1 MALDLNHSSQKRRRE
16 TEDCNDGAKK
26 VCHQGKK
33 FGKAETPKPT
43 LGSSLRT
50 PLASQPLSGR
60 SSVLAMSPKAP
71 ESHLCTEPACGE
83 LTHMA
88 KSCSKKHPS
97 MGVKQAYLNS
107 CKNNSVTLTES
118 LNPHEELLKEMSEE
132 VSKCDKSLLSSKVPQ
147 KDSGSSLHSQSG
159 SHRSGLTHCNTPV
172 LPAKT
177 LTGDNQQEKSKK
189 NPSST
194 SKPASK
200 QNSDSPNCRTSE
212 RGRTVRRQRSVA
224 IPDDID
230 QLFTP
235 DPISY
240 VIAPGN
246 KTVKS
251 KTSGETST
259 AEEHLSTPVT
269 KASSAVSGS
278 LCDKAQNTKTDSSHA
293 VDTKASSLS
302 AASAP
307 RISVPTIVLEK
318 IKLNEGT
325 FSPPN
330 SSLKNSSEATN
341 SCSALDDQGVKSD
354 EKKKS
359 PVLPK
364 VGPRSLEPDCV
375 SQQTSLSQSLPQA
388 SERDKKQVIEE
399 DPIDVELDLDLSF
412 ALDLDLTQSSHSSE
426 EEQLLS
432 LQEMMKQAAKPPDT
446 PEKGA
451 FSEPSTPGDRSCQS
465 KNVSLNASFLVLS

>member
-1 MALDLNHSSQKRRRE
+1 MNRSSQKRRRE

-50 PLASQPLSGR
+50 LLASQPLSGC
-60 SSVLAMSPKAP
+60 SSVLAMSPKTR

-83 LTHMA
+83 LTYIA

-97 MGVKQAYLNS
+97 MGVKQACMNS
-107 CKNNSVTLTES
+107 CQNNSVMVTES
-118 LNPHEELLKEMSEE
+118 LNPHEEHLKEINEE
-132 VSKCDKSLLSSKVPQ
+132 VSKSLLSSKVPQ
-147 KDSGSSLHSQSG
+147 KDNGSSLRSQSG
-159 SHRSGLTHCNTPV
+159 SHRSGLTHCNTLL

-189 NPSST
+189 SHCST
-194 SKPASK
+194 PKPASK
-200 QNSDSPNCRTSE
+200 PNSDSTNCGTSE
-212 RGRTVRRQRSVA
+212 RGRTVRRQRSVT
-224 IPDDID
+224 ISDDID
-230 QLFTP
+230 KLFTP

-251 KTSGETST
+251 KTNGETST
-259 AEEHLSTPVT
+259 AEEHLFTPVT
-269 KASSAVSGS
+269 KATSTVSGS
-278 LCDKAQNTKTDSSHA
+278 LCHKARNTKTDSSCA
-293 VDTKASSLS
+293 VDTEVLCLS

-307 RISVPTIVLEK
+307 RISMPTIILEK
-318 IKLNEGT
+318 IKLNERAV
-325 FSPPN
+325 SPPN
-330 SSLKNSSEATN
+330 SSLKNSPEATN
-341 SCSALDDQGVKSD
+341 SCSALVDQVVKSD

-359 PVLPK
+359 LVLPK
-364 VGPRSLEPDCV
+364 VGLRSLETDFSV
-375 SQQTSLSQSLPQA
+375 SQKTSSSQSLLQA
-388 SERDKKQVIEE
+388 SEGDKKQVIEE
-399 DPIDVELDLDLSF
+399 DPIDVELDLGLSF
-412 ALDLDLTQSSHSSE
+412 ALDLDLTQSSNSSE

-465 KNVSLNASFLVLS
+465 KNVSLNASFDVLS

>member
-1 MALDLNHSSQKRRRE
+1 MNHSSQKRHRE

-33 FGKAETPKPT
+33 FGKAETPKPA
-43 LGSSLRT
+43 GSPLRP

-60 SSVLAMSPKAP
+60 SSVLAMSPRTP
-71 ESHLCTEPACGE
+71 ESHLCTEHTCGE
-83 LTHMA
+83 LTYMA
-88 KSCSKKHPS
+88 KSCSKKHPW
-97 MGVKQAYLNS
+97 MGVKQAYINS
-107 CKNNSVTLTES
+107 CQNNSVTVTES
-118 LNPHEELLKEMSEE
+118 LNPHEEHLKEKNEE

-147 KDSGSSLHSQSG
+147 KDCGSSLRSQSG
-159 SHRSGLTHCNTPV
+159 SHRSGLTHCNTLV

-189 NPSST
+189 IHSST
-194 SKPASK
+194 PKPASK
-200 QNSDSPNCRTSE
+200 QNSDSLNCRTSE

-224 IPDDID
+224 ISDDID
-230 QLFTP
+230 KLFTP
-235 DPISY
+235 DPVSY

-246 KTVKS
+246 KP
-251 KTSGETST
+251 KTSGETSKSPT
-259 AEEHLSTPVT
+259 AEKHLSTPVT
-269 KASSAVSGS
+269 KVSSTVSAS
-278 LCDKAQNTKTDSSHA
+278 LCHKAQNTKTGSSHA
-293 VDTKASSLS
+293 VDTKVSCLS

-307 RISVPTIVLEK
+307 RISQPTIVLEK
-318 IKLNEGT
+318 IKLNERT
-325 FSPPN
+325 VSPPN
-330 SSLKNSSEATN
+330 SRQKNSPEATY
-341 SCSALDDQGVKSD
+341 SCSALEDQVVKSD

-359 PVLPK
+359 LVLPK
-364 VGPRSLEPDCV
+364 VGPCSLETDFSV
-375 SQQTSLSQSLPQA
+375 SQKTSSPQSLLQA
-388 SERDKKQVIEE
+388 SEGDKKQVIEE

-465 KNVSLNASFLVLS
+465 KNVSLNASFDMLS